1 MNLKDG
7 FLLKLYYAHFGIL
20 PLGYILATI
29 QLGDFF
35 LDLHVLES
43 IILNVLSYVKGKRVH
58 H

>member
-1 MNLKDG
+1 MDSYLNYTMLTLEYFHWDI
-7 FLLKLYYAHFGIL
+7 FLL
-20 PLGYILATI
+20 TI